1 MTESNRG
8 IVFLDRDGTLNVE
21 VNRLCSPDRLE
32 LIPRAG
38 EAVRRL
44 NHAGFLAVLV
54 TNQSII
60 ARGECSEARLEEIH
74 DRLKKLLAEEG
85 ASLDAIYYCPHHPDP
100 DPESD
105 AAIAAIARFKIQ
117 CDCRK
122 PGTGMIERALAD
134 FSLAASDAWMIGDTT
149 VDLKTAQNA
158 GIRSILVHTGYAGT
172 DRRWTVQPDHEFSDL
187 YEAVEFVISS

>member
-1 MTESNRG
+1 MIERSRG
-8 IVFLDRDGTLNVE
+8 IVFLDRDGTLNLE

-32 LIPRAG
+32 LIPKAG

-60 ARGECSEARLEEIH
+60 ARGECSLAGLEEIH
-74 DRLKKLLAEEG
+74 DRLKTLLAEEG

-100 DPESD
+100 ESD
-105 AAIAAIARFKIQ
+105 RAVAELSIL

-122 PGTGMIERALAD
+122 PGTAMIEHALAE

-158 GIRSILVHTGYAGT
+158 GIRSILVQTGYAGT
-172 DRRWTVQPDHEFSDL
+172 DRRWSVRPDHEFSNL
-187 YEAVEFVISS
+187 HEAVEFVIDC